1 MSLMQKYMQK
11 VMFIMDHKHKLFV
24 KYRPVHHLTEQHG
37 KKVLMDK
44 YFIALTYPIQNIMAV
59 ATI

>member
-1 MSLMQKYMQK
+1 MQK
-11 VMFIMDHKHKLFV
+11 VMLIMDHKHKLFV
-24 KYRPVHHLTEQHG
+24 KYRLVHHLTEQHG